1 MQKVLWDLRKNERRL
16 TQQEVADY
24 LGITVQSYR
33 AKEKGIAQFTQDEMF
48 ALASFFH
55 RDLDSIFLP
64 RKHRNGN
71 KQKEEAN

>member
-1 MQKVLWDLRKNERRL
+1 MQKILWDLRKNERRL

-24 LGITVQSYR
+24 LGITVQAYR
-33 AKEKGIAQFTQDEMF
+33 AKEKGNAQFTQDEMF

-64 RKHRNGN
+64 RTHHTGN
-71 KQKEEAN
+71 KVKQEVK